1 MKLRDYAYLAGRNI
15 LSKWKSRAAIGIM
28 FIIIGVLFFICGYL
42 NFTLQHY
49 LNFIQYGR
57 FSECYLYAEDVETIR
72 KIAENKEKIPDSAG
86 ISVVREMDTVFGSR
100 ELSELDLV
108 LDQEVH
114 SVIPSGYLDMFNT
127 RYLNVCEY
135 DLAHEQYSYNEE
147 QEFRHYNKEEP
158 LYLYGTELEAAG
170 QVVISDNLLEKYG
183 VLSSEWSALIGKNFS
198 VLNHKNGKQL
208 FGTYTIIGIINS
220 KALQIAGRGSDLT
233 YIFFSSGKS
242 FSYETATFCK
252 IFINSYQTV
261 SRVKNYLN
269 QELGFVMQ
277 SSFMADSY
285 EKIAELQNSVSKVF
299 GMILLLI
306 GIICIAAVSLIFIY
320 ELHCNCGYLGIIR
333 AYGITKKDMKKMLQ
347 VEYGIIAGISIFA
360 VIIGNV
366 LLRHCIDRYV
376 IVGIEDSIIRSNGI
390 FMLSLAISVIVV
402 TLMYNMLSI
411 VLGYTNHRRSINEMI
426 KK

>member
-1 MKLRDYAYLAGRNI
+1 
-15 LSKWKSRAAIGIM
+15 M
-28 FIIIGVLFFICGYL
+28 FTIIGVLFFICGYL

-49 LNFIQYGR
+49 LNYIQHGR

-72 KIAENKEKIPDSAG
+72 KIAENKEKIPDAAG

-114 SVIPSGYLDMFNT
+114 SIIPSGYLDMFNT

-158 LYLYGTELEAAG
+158 LYLYGTELEAAC

-198 VLNHKNGKQL
+198 VVNHKNGKQL
-208 FGTYTIIGIINS
+208 FGTYTISGIINS
-220 KALQIAGRGSDLT
+220 KALHIAGRGSDLT
-233 YIFFSSGKS
+233 YIFFSSRKG

-252 IFINSYQTV
+252 IFINSYQAV
-261 SRVKNYLN
+261 SRVKNYMN
-269 QELGFVMQ
+269 QELGFVMH

-285 EKIAELQNSVSKVF
+285 EKIAELQNSMSKVF

-306 GIICIAAVSLIFIY
+306 GIICIAAISLIFIY
-320 ELHCNCGYLGIIR
+320 EFHCNCGYLGIIR
-333 AYGITKKDMKKMLQ
+333 AYGITKKDMRKMLQ
-347 VEYGIIAGISIFA
+347 VEYGMIAGISIFTA
-360 VIIGNV
+360 IIGSI
-366 LLRHCIDRYV
+366 LLRYCIDRYV
-376 IVGIEDSIIRSNGI
+376 IAGTEDSIIRSNGI
-390 FMLSLAISVIVV
+390 FVLSLVVSVIVV
-402 TLMYNMLSI
+402 SLMHNMLSA
-411 VLGYTNHRRSINEMI
+411 VLGYINHRRSINEMI
-426 KK
+426 KR